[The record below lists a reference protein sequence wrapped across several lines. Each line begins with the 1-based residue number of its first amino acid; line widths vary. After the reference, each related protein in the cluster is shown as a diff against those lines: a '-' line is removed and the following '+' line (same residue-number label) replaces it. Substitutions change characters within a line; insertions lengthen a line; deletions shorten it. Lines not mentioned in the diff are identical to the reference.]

1 MAWKEQLHPKNEIK
15 KSYLSVDR
23 DGMIT
28 LASQMRGANKGP
40 YSREY
45 INHALKQLGIT
56 WDKANMNTSDA
67 ELLEIYLNRGNSGYA
82 YNQQQRT
89 NIMRNAGAPFL
100 KKSSHLEQL
109 KKDSARVAPDTDD
122 DVMDEQQQQGFQ
134 FDRKVVS
141 GQTSGAAVGQYKE
154 LTEEILQLAAQARKD
169 ASKQRVT
176 LGIIRGMIKEA
187 GIPPRDK

>member
-28 LASQMRGANKGP
+28 LESQMRGANKGP

-45 INHALKQLGIT
+45 IDHALKQLGIT
-56 WDKANMNTSDA
+56 WGKANMNTSDA

-109 KKDSARVAPDTDD
+109 KKDSARVVAPDTDD
-122 DVMDEQQQQGFQ
+122 DVRDEQQQQGFR
-134 FDRKVVS
+134 FDRTEVS
-141 GQTSGAAVGQYKE
+141 GKTQGQAVGQYKE
-154 LTEEILQLAAQARKD
+154 LTEEVLQLAAQARKD
-169 ASKQRVT
+169 ASQQRVT
-176 LGIIRGMIKEA
+176 LGKIRGMIKAA
-187 GIPPRDK
+187 GIPPIN